1 MRRSM
6 NLIKKLLTH
15 VECHA
20 TENGTPIHVPSIEG
34 HSEIDVNYHVR
45 LCVEAGFLKAT
56 PLTQSPQG
64 IGLWHSGI
72 FGLTWTGHDKL
83 DELRGGQTT
92 T

>member
-20 TENGTPIHVPSIEG
+20 TENGTPIPVPEIEG
-34 HSEIDVNYHVR
+34 YSEIDVHYHVR

-56 PLTQSPQG
+56 PLAQSPEG
-64 IGLWHSGI
+64 MGLRHSGI
-72 FGLTWTGHDKL
+72 MGLTWAGHDKL
-83 DELRGGQTT
+83 DSLRAGHST
-92 T
+92 